1 MNYLAKKNKRR
12 HNTLAGKLDLKR
24 NSLQKAPETKFW
36 KIVLAPPSQT
46 RAADPAY
53 DFQNLFLALFGIIH
67 NTMTSIFNSAQYKN
81 QRVAVLI
88 DVQNLYHS
96 ARALFQKRVNFK
108 ELVSSA
114 LGERQLVRAFAY
126 VVRTK
131 TGEEKS
137 FFEALTKLGID
148 IRVKDLQ
155 EYYGGMKKA
164 DWDVGIAVDA
174 IKTAEIVDVIV
185 IASGD
190 GDYAPLVEYLKNQGR
205 RVEVM
210 AFGRSASAKLKE
222 IADEFVD
229 LEENTKRYLIR
240 GGAKDE

>member
-1 MNYLAKKNKRR
+1 MF
-12 HNTLAGKLDLKR
+12 
-24 NSLQKAPETKFW
+24 SLSTFSK
-36 KIVLAPPSQT
+36 
-46 RAADPAY
+46 
-53 DFQNLFLALFGIIH
+53 
-67 NTMTSIFNSAQYKN
+67 YKN
-81 QRVAVLI
+81 QRVAILI

-96 ARALFQKRVNFK
+96 ARALYQKRVNFK
-108 ELVSSA
+108 ELSDTAV
-114 LGERQLVRAFAY
+114 GDRQLIRSFAY

-131 TGEEKS
+131 TGEEKP
-137 FFEALTKLGID
+137 FFEALTKLGIE

-190 GDYAPLVEYLKNQGR
+190 GDYIPLVEYLKNQGR

-210 AFGRSASAKLKE
+210 AFGRSTSAKLKE
-222 IADEFVD
+222 EADEFVD
-229 LEENTKRYLIR
+229 LDQNPKKFLIK
-240 GGAKDE
+240 G